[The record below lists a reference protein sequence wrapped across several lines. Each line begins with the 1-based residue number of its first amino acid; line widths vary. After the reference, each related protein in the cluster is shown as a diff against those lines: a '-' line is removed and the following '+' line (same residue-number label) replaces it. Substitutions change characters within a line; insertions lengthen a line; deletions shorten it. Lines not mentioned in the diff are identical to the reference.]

1 MRIPARW
8 RRSINTGALLAAVAA
23 TLAGATVLSRHFFE
37 TPTRALPPRQPTR
50 PAVVGA
56 AGAATLFRVAA
67 LTGSVEFLH
76 GDKWYVAQAGD
87 QLTLQDVIRTPRA
100 STAFLRRGGTEI
112 EVREGVDIR
121 LEALAN
127 QTATFGVLRGGNVL
141 ASVEDGEQ
149 RLEITAAD
157 ARSSNRGP
165 ARWVVSLAPSGQV
178 SVAAVKGTI
187 GFSATGKEVTVPAGS
202 ESTAAPGRP
211 PGDPEPIPEE
221 LLLSV
226 KWPEPDRPQEPVP
239 VGGRVGPSSRVKVNG
254 VEAPVRADGSFS
266 VPIPLS
272 IGPNRIDVHAED
284 IVGRTRTVSKILRR
298 PPPVPSLE
306 STGEP
311 LWKK

>member
-1 MRIPARW
+1 MRMPDPW
-8 RRSINTGALLAAVAA
+8 RRSVNTGALLAAVAA

-50 PAVVGA
+50 PATVGA

-76 GDKWYVAQAGD
+76 GDRWYVAQAGD
-87 QLTLQDVIRTPRA
+87 QLTLQDVIRTPRG

-127 QTATFGVLRGGNVL
+127 QTATFGVLRGGNVV

-157 ARSSNRGP
+157 AQSSNRGP

-178 SVAAVKGTI
+178 SVAAVKGAI
-187 GFSATGKEVTVPAGS
+187 GFTAQGEEITVPAGN

-226 KWPEPDRPQEPVP
+226 KWPELERPELPAPLV
-239 VGGRVGPSSRVKVNG
+239 GRVRPSSRVKVNG
-254 VEAPVRADGSFS
+254 VEAPVHPDGSFS
-266 VPIPLS
+266 VPLPLS
-272 IGPNRIDVHAED
+272 IGPNRVDVHAED
-284 IVGRTRTVSKILRR
+284 IVGRKKTVSKVLRR
-298 PPPVPSLE
+298 PPPTPSLE

-311 LWKK
+311 LWRK